1 MKINVDL
8 ELMLDIQLVKLL
20 KEFKDISA
28 WSYEDLKGLPLEIA
42 QHQIE
47 LDTTIPKLP
56 IKQGI
61 GSILTMQLLLNNT
74 LISY

>member
-1 MKINVDL
+1 
-8 ELMLDIQLVKLL
+8 MLDIQLVKLL